1 MTQGQ
6 PGSGAKDATGEV
18 ATPASSGGSSRLRSI
33 LTRMSQLV
41 MMSHITVRRHGNPCR
56 RQQGAL
62 AAVASGGG
70 GMAAPGSPQLPGG
83 SMQKSPAPDVESPGP
98 EAALGVLCFEE
109 GPSGGCRSSRTELGE
124 EQPAEEEGPAPAVPH
139 SVPRPRAADSK
150 QGLASPVQ
158 PVLGDAAPGSQGSSL
173 DGEPAGSEGA
183 ATPGA
188 PGGEGWCAAQQ
199 PCLEPCV
206 PCASLPA
213 CGRHHGF

>member
-1 MTQGQ
+1 MVTQGQ
-6 PGSGAKDATGEV
+6 PGSAAKDATGEV
-18 ATPASSGGSSRLRSI
+18 ATPASSGGSSRLRRI

-62 AAVASGGG
+62 AAVASGGA

-83 SMQKSPAPDVESPGP
+83 SMQGSAPDLETP
-98 EAALGVLCFEE
+98 EAPLGVLCFEE
-109 GPSGGCRSSRTELGE
+109 GPPGGRRSSHTELGE

-139 SVPRPRAADSK
+139 SVLRPRTADSK

-158 PVLGDAAPGSQGSSL
+158 PVPGDAEPSSQGSSL
-173 DGEPAGSEGA
+173 GGEPAGSEGA

-199 PCLEPCV
+199 PCLKALCSM
-206 PCASLPA
+206 C
-213 CGRHHGF
+213 